1 MSPHSGRR
9 IIKCIKC
16 NLYAH
21 AYCYLPSCKNAFFTC
36 DPCEKGSKEERCV
49 ICEQS
54 GLLKRVG
61 ERFAHPVCMLF
72 NSSFLVRAFR
82 DLSFLQIESLRPKA
96 KLKCA
101 ECGVTNGYVMNCG
114 LKCASA
120 CHAYCAF
127 KSNERAETEGSW
139 RPCFGVSHG
148 ASTFSD
154 LF

>member
-1 MSPHSGRR
+1 MPGLLRGVLPRRRAYVSPHSGRR
-9 IIKCIKC
+9 MIKCIKC
-16 NLYAH
+16 NQFAH
-21 AYCYLPSCKNAFFTC
+21 AYCYLPSSKNSFFTC

-49 ICEQS
+49 ICEQT

-72 NSSFLVRAFR
+72 NASFLVRTFR
-82 DLSFLQIESLRPKA
+82 DLCFLQIEPLRPKA
-96 KLKCA
+96 KLQCA

-127 KSNERAETEGSW
+127 KSN
-139 RPCFGVSHG
+139 
-148 ASTFSD
+148 
-154 LF
+154 